1 MAEEAKV
8 RFLFRKT
15 EHPGLRSSIEALKAL
30 ETTGTAITY
39 TTAANHIATVVSE
52 LPEVISKN
60 TRNIFSI
67 FQDDNDDTQGGTGIY
82 NKDGSIKTAH
92 ISKWKSLP
100 FKDRK
105 AVIEERKRL
114 GIRFQ
119 KKIRRM

>member
-15 EHPGLRSSIEALKAL
+15 EHPGLRSSIEALKSL
-30 ETTGTAITY
+30 EQR
-39 TTAANHIATVVSE
+39 VQP
-52 LPEVISKN
+52 LPILQPQTILLPSYQNYQKLSLKK
-60 TRNIFSI
+60 RNIFSI